1 MYVLMLSFGQ
11 YGKNE
16 LCFEGA
22 RWAGAEKSTNDDQKL
37 AAPEQAK
44 GSRTAGGVG
53 AGTGDQEWSAAKA
66 DLGA

>member
-22 RWAGAEKSTNDDQKL
+22 RWVGAHIL
-37 AAPEQAK
+37 LRRVAAPEQAK
-44 GSRTAGGVG
+44 GSRSAGGVG